1 MTDANEMKLFKENYI
16 QSDGSISSMTSAIK
30 RVLSDPMRT
39 FENGT
44 LKGIDFKSYE
54 HINTTYIECAPNI
67 LEVKTIFKC
76 TDHENKVDTYEAE
89 AKILI
94 EGYTIGNTFKPYVKE
109 LVIKNS
115 KDKILGGVEP
125 RTNKANAIVIL
136 GIIVVSI
143 LFFVFLFSNNSEND
157 EPGQHSYA
165 TDAWFNGGNLHTATV
180 AQWKSAS
187 YKNKLATAGD
197 YLSATL
203 WKNSLNS
210 TNDFEKL
217 KIKANELV
225 SGIDYVI
232 TAQGTDDIKI
242 NEIAGTIIATSGNDL
257 GP

>member
-1 MTDANEMKLFKENYI
+1 MTETNEMKLFKENYI

-54 HINTTYIECAPNI
+54 HISTTYTECAENI
-67 LEVKTIFKC
+67 LEAKTIFKC
-76 TDHENKVDTYEAE
+76 TDHESRIDTYEAV

-94 EGYTIGNTFKPYVKE
+94 TGYKIGNSFKPYVKE

-115 KDKILGGVEP
+115 KDKMLGGVEP
-125 RTNKANAIVIL
+125 RINKANAIVFVSV
-136 GIIVVSI
+136 IVVSI
-143 LFFVFLFSNNSEND
+143 LFFVFLFSNDPDNN
-157 EPGQHSYA
+157 EPRQHGYA
-165 TDAWFNGGNLHTATV
+165 TDAWFKGGNLHTATV
-180 AQWKSAS
+180 AQWKSAT

-197 YLSATL
+197 YLARTL
-203 WKNSLNS
+203 WDNSLNS
-210 TNDFEKL
+210 TSDFEKI
-217 KIKANELV
+217 KIKADQLV
-225 SGIDYVI
+225 RGIDYVVR
-232 TAQGTDDIKI
+232 AQGTDDIKI